1 MNNVVD
7 AIDELISTAQS
18 LRKGQQLPRAL
29 LLKVSNVIEEI
40 GSQTPAQKAAVLEA
54 LRLNAAEG
62 NTPANL
68 LARVLFNSALADHRN

>member
-1 MNNVVD
+1 MNNVFD

-40 GSQTPAQKAAVLEA
+40 GSQTPAQKAAALEA

-62 NTPANL
+62 DTPANL
-68 LARVLFNSALADHRN
+68 LARVLLSSDSAMNCN

>member
-1 MNNVVD
+1 MNNVFD

-40 GSQTPAQKAAVLEA
+40 GSQTPAQKAAALEA

-62 NTPANL
+62 DTPANL
-68 LARVLFNSALADHRN
+68 LARVLLSSDSVMNCN

>member
-7 AIDELISTAQS
+7 AVDELISTAQS

-40 GSQTPAQKAAVLEA
+40 GSQTPAQKAAALEA
-54 LRLNAAEG
+54 LRLKAAG
-62 NTPANL
+62 GDTPANL
-68 LARVLFNSALADHRN
+68 LARVLLSSDSVMNCN